1 MLRGFS
7 ELTLPA
13 IEEAKRLGA
22 SEVDTEH
29 LLLGLLRLEGVV
41 ARVFTKMGVSVDEI
55 RAAVESQLPSSSSTP
70 AAVTLSGRAKRVL
83 ELAADE
89 ARAMEHRF
97 IGSFH
102 LLFALLQEKESAAAQ
117 ALEQFGVTLD
127 KARQAV
133 KEYLVELECE
143 AGVQQLERTG
153 KETTA
158 HLETYLGIRPE
169 KAEKAPTARTAV
181 PQKTSTGTAI
191 KERRLC
197 MSLKMRHALLR
208 AADKALSA
216 NTETIEFEHLLA
228 AVRELQREG

>member
-22 SEVDTEH
+22 PEVDTEH

-41 ARVFTKMGVSVDEI
+41 AQVFTKMGISVDEI
-55 RAAVESQLPSSSSTP
+55 RAAVESQLPASSSAP
-70 AAVTLSGRAKRVL
+70 VAITLS
-83 ELAADE
+83 
-89 ARAMEHRF
+89 ARAMQHHF
-97 IGSFH
+97 IGSHH
-102 LLFALLQEKESAAAQ
+102 LLFALLQEKESVAAQ
-117 ALEQFGVTLD
+117 AMEQFGVTLN
-127 KARQAV
+127 KARQVV
-133 KEYLVELECE
+133 KEYLVELERE
-143 AGVQQLERTG
+143 AGMRQSERAG

-169 KAEKAPTARTAV
+169 KTEKELTTQTV
-181 PQKTSTGTAI
+181 VSQKTPTGTAI

-197 MSLKMRHALLR
+197 LSLKTRHALLR

-216 NTETIEFEHLLA
+216 NTETIKFEHLLT